1 MIPFARFLE
10 AESSAFLISKTQKVL
25 VTMPGAMRDSGSV
38 SSKPSKLE
46 MLNKPHTSLES
57 GNCSA
62 YAPP

>member
-1 MIPFARFLE
+1 
-10 AESSAFLISKTQKVL
+10 
-25 VTMPGAMRDSGSV
+25 MPGAMRDSGSV